1 MTWTDWLRQQLEN
14 SIVFNG
20 EVQIFQTK
28 FFSVISKPVYALM
41 NADGH
46 VNSTHPSAFIN
57 ERTSP

>member
-28 FFSVISKPVYALM
+28 FFSVISKPVYSLM
-41 NADGH
+41 NGEEPVVSYSSFRIH
-46 VNSTHPSAFIN
+46 Q
-57 ERTSP
+57 